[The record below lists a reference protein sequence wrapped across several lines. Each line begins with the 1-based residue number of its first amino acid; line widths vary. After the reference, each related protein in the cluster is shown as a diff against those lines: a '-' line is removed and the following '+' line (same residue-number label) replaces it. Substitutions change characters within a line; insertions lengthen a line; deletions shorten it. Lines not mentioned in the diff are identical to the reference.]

1 MFLKNLFYKKPQELN
16 LLYTTDIHS
25 HLFYGIDD
33 GVNTI
38 DGATEIIR
46 EMANLGFERL
56 VITPHVRREIYE
68 NTSDVIKS
76 KLGEL
81 QNHLIKNNIDIE
93 IQAAAEY
100 YVDDGFYELV
110 KSNNILTFGNNKH
123 VLIEFSYFNPPINIK
138 NTIYDLQ
145 LKGYHVVLAHAER
158 YYYFHNNIEVY
169 YDLYERG
176 VLLQLNLVSI
186 NSFYDRKSA
195 KIAKTLVE
203 KGLYSFI
210 GSDMH
215 NMQYFKSFKKILYSA
230 QISEIFEKCNIQ
242 NDDIFEK

>member
-1 MFLKNLFYKKPQELN
+1 MLFKNLFTKKQKELN
-16 LLYTTDIHS
+16 LLYKTDIHS

-33 GVNTI
+33 GVKTI
-38 DGATEIIR
+38 EEVTGIIQN
-46 EMANLGFERL
+46 MVNLGFERL
-56 VITPHVRREIYE
+56 VITPHIRNEIYE
-68 NTSDVIKS
+68 NTSDAIKG
-76 KLGEL
+76 KLEEL
-81 QNHLIKNNIDIE
+81 QNHLIKNNINIE

-100 YVDDGFYELV
+100 YVDDSFYELV
-110 KSNNILTFGNNKH
+110 KSNDILTFGNNKH
-123 VLIEFSYFNPPINIK
+123 VLIEFSYFNPPVNIK

-158 YYYFHNNIEVY
+158 YYYFHNNTEVY

-195 KIAKTLVE
+195 RIAKTLVE

-215 NMQYFKSFKKILYSA
+215 NMQYFKSFKKTLYSDK
-230 QISEIFEKCNIQ
+230 ISEIFEKCNIQ
-242 NDDIFEK
+242 NDNIFEK